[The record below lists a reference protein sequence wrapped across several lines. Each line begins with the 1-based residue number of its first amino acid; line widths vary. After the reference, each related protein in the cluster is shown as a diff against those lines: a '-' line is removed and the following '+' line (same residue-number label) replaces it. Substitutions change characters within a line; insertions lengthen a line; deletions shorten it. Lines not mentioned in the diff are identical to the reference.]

1 MGTVKIRVKTK
12 AVEWQGRTVYRA
24 YYLDRGKWRRFGQ
37 YEAPTP
43 ETLRA
48 IIDNT
53 EHSAEF
59 VWK

>member
-1 MGTVKIRVKTK
+1 MKIQLKAK
-12 AVEWQGRTVYRA
+12 AVTWQGRTVYRA
-24 YYLDRGKWRRFGQ
+24 YYLDVHTWRRFGQ
-37 YEAPTP
+37 YEAATP